1 LAPASGGIALQASLT
16 LRANT
21 VLERVCVKTQDIKKY
36 SPCGKPAR
44 EKAFE
49 LHTVSEIIL
58 DVVLNIIWR
67 LIMAAFS

>member
-1 LAPASGGIALQASLT
+1 MCKEAG
-16 LRANT
+16 N
-21 VLERVCVKTQDIKKY
+21 KKRN

-58 DVVLNIIWR
+58 HVVLNQPSLTAFRVIVTTFNL
-67 LIMAAFS
+67 LIRVLRASEY